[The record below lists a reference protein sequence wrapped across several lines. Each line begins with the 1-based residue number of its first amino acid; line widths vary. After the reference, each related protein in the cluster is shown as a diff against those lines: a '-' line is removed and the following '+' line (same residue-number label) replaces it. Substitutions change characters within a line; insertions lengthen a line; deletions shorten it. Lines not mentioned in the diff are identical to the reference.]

1 MLDYKIKIL
10 ILDDTPTMRII
21 VSGMLED
28 LGFRS
33 VVQAENTV
41 QAKAVLFAEKPD
53 LVLADWNMP
62 GRTGIEFV
70 RYLRSD
76 EAFEHLPLVMMT
88 ANNDP
93 EQIHEALIAGV
104 SSYLVKPFSALDL
117 KARIEEALRF
127 HQTSR
132 PTDGKLTL

>member
-1 MLDYKIKIL
+1 MKIL

-21 VSGMLED
+21 VSGMLQD
-28 LGFRS
+28 LGFGAI
-33 VVQAENTV
+33 VQAENTQ
-41 QAKAVLFAEKPD
+41 QAKVLLFAEKPA
-53 LVLADWNMP
+53 LILADWNMP

-76 EAFEHLPLVMMT
+76 EAHEHLPLVMMT

-93 EQIHEALIAGV
+93 EQIHEALIAGA
-104 SSYLVKPFSALDL
+104 SSYLVKPFSAIDL
-117 KARIEEALRF
+117 KSRIEEALRF
-127 HQTSR
+127 HQPKT